1 MECMLAQMRVQCERR
16 AMSTALTTLE
26 RFAAKQASSHEVMRA
41 LASHPAYFVPI
52 GFAPVLGRNQF
63 DRIVMLSEKGG
74 PPQGELYVFTDESCL
89 ELVGAQPLGSFVTP
103 VSGIELFCALEPKLG
118 KLKVNPGG
126 TLEHFWFVGAEA
138 LPLARLWGR
147 AVRLETLLATPS
159 KSNKAPG
166 GDGVGRRTGL
176 HAALRTFE
184 AYTILVHPNDAV
196 ATAQGMGGFK
206 NPAMVF
212 TSPDSFERVQ
222 AQAPGTR
229 AAHLDAKALFELLP
243 RAGVDGIV
251 FNPMGPGP
259 SAFFPLNLGVSVL
272 QLS

>member
-1 MECMLAQMRVQCERR
+1 
-16 AMSTALTTLE
+16 MSTALTTLE
-26 RFAAKQASSHEVMRA
+26 RFAAKQASTHEVMRA

-89 ELVGAQPLGSFVTP
+89 DLVAKQPLGSFVTP

-126 TLEHFWFVGAEA
+126 TLPHFWFVGTEA

-159 KSNKAPG
+159 KSKE
-166 GDGVGRRTGL
+166 GL

-229 AAHLDAKALFELLP
+229 TAHLDAKALFELLP

-259 SAFFPLNLGVSVL
+259 SAFFPLNLGVSVM

>member
-1 MECMLAQMRVQCERR
+1 
-16 AMSTALTTLE
+16 MSTALTTLE
-26 RFAAKQASSHEVMRA
+26 RFAAKQASTHEVMRA
-41 LASHPAYFVPI
+41 LAAHPAYFVPI

-89 ELVGAQPLGSFVTP
+89 DLVGAQPLGSFVTP

-159 KSNKAPG
+159 KSKE
-166 GDGVGRRTGL
+166 GL

-196 ATAQGMGGFK
+196 ATAQGLGGFR

-229 AAHLDAKALFELLP
+229 TVHLDAKALFELLP
-243 RAGVDGIV
+243 RAGVDGIA

-259 SAFFPLNLGVSVL
+259 SAFFPLNLGVSVM